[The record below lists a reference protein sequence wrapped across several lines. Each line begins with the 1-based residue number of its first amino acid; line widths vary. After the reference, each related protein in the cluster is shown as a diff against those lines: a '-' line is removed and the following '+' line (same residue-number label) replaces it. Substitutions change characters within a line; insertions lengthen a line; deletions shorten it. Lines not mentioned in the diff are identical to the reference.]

1 MEFNRQNATVKSS
14 VSDAQVIDQG
24 LRSYML
30 KVYNYMASGVF
41 LTGVVSL
48 LLFRLSGGYDIQVTS
63 SGISGLT
70 GIGQALFASPL
81 MWVVMLAP
89 LGIVFYMSFGI
100 NKMSSSKAQTTF
112 WIFAGLMGLSLSS
125 ILLVYTGLSVTRV
138 FFITSATFGAMS
150 IYGYTTKRDLTKFG
164 SFLMMGLIG
173 IIIASLVNIFLKSS
187 MMYFVISI
195 LGVLIFVGLTAYD
208 TQKIKNMYVASDSG
222 ELMGKKAI
230 MGALTLYLDF
240 INLFIMLLRLF
251 GQRR

>member
-1 MEFNRQNATVKSS
+1 MEFNKQNILNKVKAATQTTV
-14 VSDAQVIDQG
+14 VMDEG
-24 LRSYML
+24 LRAYML
-30 KVYNYMASGVF
+30 KVYNYMA
-41 LTGVVSL
+41 TGVL
-48 LLFRLSGGYDIQVTS
+48 
-63 SGISGLT
+63 LT
-70 GIGQALFASPL
+70 GIVALISFNISVVTDASGAIVSFTEFGNTL
-81 MWVVMLAP
+81 FFSGFKWLVMLAP

-100 NKMSSSKAQTTF
+100 NKMSASKAQTVF
-112 WIFAGLMGLSLSS
+112 WIFAALMGLSLSW
-125 ILLVYTGLSVTRV
+125 ILLVYTGKSVARV

-150 IYGYTTKRDLTKFG
+150 LYGYTTKRDLTKLG

-173 IIIASLVNIFLKSS
+173 IIIASLINIFMKSS

-208 TQKIKNMYVASDSG
+208 TQKIKNMYLASDSG
-222 ELMGKKAI
+222 ELMGKKAV

>member
-1 MEFNRQNATVKSS
+1 MKFNKQNILNKVKAATQTTV
-14 VSDAQVIDQG
+14 VMDEG
-24 LRSYML
+24 LRAYML
-30 KVYNYMASGVF
+30 KVYNYMA
-41 LTGVVSL
+41 TGVL
-48 LLFRLSGGYDIQVTS
+48 
-63 SGISGLT
+63 LT
-70 GIGQALFASPL
+70 GIVALISFNISVVTDASGAIVSFTEFGNTL
-81 MWVVMLAP
+81 FFSGFKWLVMLAP

-100 NKMSSSKAQTTF
+100 NKMSSSKAQTVF
-112 WIFAGLMGLSLSS
+112 WIFAALMGLSLSW
-125 ILLVYTGLSVTRV
+125 ILLVYTGKSVARV

-150 IYGYTTKRDLTKFG
+150 LYGYTTKRDLTKLG

-173 IIIASLVNIFLKSS
+173 IIIASLINIFMKSS

-208 TQKIKNMYVASDSG
+208 TQKIKNMYVESDSG
-222 ELMGKKAI
+222 ELIGKKAV

>member
-1 MEFNRQNATVKSS
+1 MDFNRQNIFQATSTKTAVW
-14 VSDAQVIDQG
+14 DAG
-24 LRSYML
+24 LRAYML
-30 KVYNYMASGVF
+30 KVYNYMA
-41 LTGVVSL
+41 TGVL
-48 LLFRLSGGYDIQVTS
+48 
-63 SGISGLT
+63 LT
-70 GIGQALFASPL
+70 GIISLISFKMSVVTDSAGTIASFTSFGNAIFFSGL
-81 MWVVMLAP
+81 KWVIMLAP
-89 LGIVFYMSFGI
+89 LAIVFYMSFGI
-100 NKMSSSKAQTTF
+100 NKMSAAKAQTVF
-112 WIFAGLMGLSLSS
+112 WVFASLMGLSLSW
-125 ILLVYTGLSVTRV
+125 ILLVYTGVSVARV

-173 IIIASLVNIFLKSS
+173 IIIASLVNIFLKSA

-208 TQKIKNMYVASDSG
+208 TQKIKNMYSASDTVEVS
-222 ELMGKKAI
+222 GKKAI